1 MILIIDCSRGLN
13 LIIGNKKNI
22 LATISRPNLKKVSE
36 SLIIEV
42 QKILNTVNKRYNNLS
57 KIIVINGPGSF
68 TGVRTAVT
76 TAKILGLSLNI
87 PVCGIS
93 LFDLLKIRHA
103 KLNNKTK
110 QKIFIHLNN
119 SSFFSQDLLKSGKNS
134 EIELINLSAELKLQ
148 LSACD
153 VVSNSPK
160 IRKYIKMTKDKLKK
174 EDIFIY
180 SDLFIKAYITLISLN
195 EKKYIPNP
203 IYVKTF

>member
-13 LIIGNKKNI
+13 LIIGNKKKI
-22 LATISRPNLKKVSE
+22 LATISRPDLKKVSE

-42 QKILNTVNKRYNNLS
+42 QRILNTINNRNSNLS

-76 TAKILGLSLNI
+76 VAKILGLSLNI

-93 LFDLLKIRHA
+93 LFDLLKIYHA
-103 KLNNKTK
+103 KFNYKKK
-110 QKIFIHLNN
+110 QKLYIHLNN
-119 SSFFSQDLLKSGKNS
+119 SSFFFQDLTKPLKNS
-134 EIELINLSAELKLQ
+134 EIELINLSTELKLQ
-148 LSACD
+148 LTDCD
-153 VVSNSPK
+153 VVSNNSK
-160 IRKYIKMTKDKLKK
+160 IRKYIKKTGDKLKK

-180 SDLFIKAYITLISLN
+180 NDLFIKAYIDLISLN